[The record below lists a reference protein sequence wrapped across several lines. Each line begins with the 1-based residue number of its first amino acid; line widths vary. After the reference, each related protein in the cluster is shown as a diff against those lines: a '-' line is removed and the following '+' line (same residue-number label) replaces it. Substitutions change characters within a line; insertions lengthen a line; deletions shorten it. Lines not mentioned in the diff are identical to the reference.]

1 MFSIGPER
9 IHGFTVRMMRM
20 AGSIPGM
27 KWIIGCCCR
36 VRNPL
41 LEREVL
47 GMKFS
52 NPVGVA
58 AGFDKNAEI
67 FDVLSSMG
75 FGFVE
80 VGAITPKPQIGNPKP
95 RLFRLPKDGA
105 VINRMGFNNRGMDN
119 AIAGLRSRR
128 KGRSIVGANIGK
140 NSFTSNENAPSDYLK
155 LFRSLYEYVDYFV
168 VNVSCPN
175 VKNIAQLQSKEN
187 ILSILEPFFDFRR
200 GQNHY
205 CPVLVKISPDLS
217 FEQLDDIIDVLIDT
231 PLDGIVAVNTTTSRD
246 GLHTGSEQIEKI
258 GAGGLSGAPLKKRA
272 LEMVSYVHRKTEGR
286 YPIIGVGGIMNEQ
299 DALDMLHAG
308 ADLIQIY
315 TGMIYQG
322 PMFVKRICKAIIAD
336 MEAGKGT
343 FAKENTV
350 SDKGAGASE

>member
-1 MFSIGPER
+1 MEMYSSIIRPLLFSFGPER
-9 IHGFTVRMMRM
+9 IHGLTVGMLR
-20 AGSIPGM
+20 AVKHIPGA
-27 KWIIGCCCR
+27 KFLAGCLFGIR
-36 VRNPL
+36 HPA

-47 GMKFS
+47 GMKFP

-67 FDVLSSMG
+67 YDMLSALG
-75 FGFVE
+75 FGYVE
-80 VGAITPKPQIGNPKP
+80 VGAITPKPQGGNPRP

-105 VINRMGFNNRGMDN
+105 IVNRMGFNNKGMDN
-119 AIAGLRSRR
+119 AIAHLR
-128 KGRSIVGANIGK
+128 KGSRTPIGANIGK
-140 NSFTSNENAPSDYLK
+140 NTATPNDTAPADYLK

-175 VKNIAQLQSKEN
+175 VKNIGQLQSKEN

-205 CPVLVKISPDLS
+205 RPVLVKISPDLS
-217 FEQLDDIIDVLIDT
+217 FEQIDDIIDVLVDT
-231 PLDGIVAVNTTTSRD
+231 PLDGIVATNTTTSRE
-246 GLHTGSEQIEKI
+246 GLNTPAEQIEKI
-258 GAGGLSGAPLKKRA
+258 GAGGLSGRPLKKRA
-272 LEMVSYVHRKTEGR
+272 LEIVRYVHEKTEGR

-315 TGMIYQG
+315 TGMIYEG
-322 PMFVKRICKAIIAD
+322 PSLVRRICKAIIA
-336 MEAGKGT
+336 ESRSGT
-343 FAKENTV
+343 AE
-350 SDKGAGASE
+350 